1 MWFFKRK
8 SNSSMVLITIGSS
21 AVSGAYVHYKAG
33 QTPTIFYTTR
43 QVIEQRTGEDLQAA
57 MLRSLDQIGTDLIEK
72 GAPVLRRETGSGHV
86 DGVLVSVAG
95 PWQETHVR
103 TETIQPGK
111 PFVFTRA
118 ILSEAVAAG
127 SKIPEDRVG
136 FGEQVIA
143 TILNG
148 YDIPN
153 AIGKKAN
160 RAEVVILTSVLVCES
175 SITRMTSPS
184 LHSHR

>member
-95 PWQETHVR
+95 NPC
-103 TETIQPGK
+103 
-111 PFVFTRA
+111 A
-118 ILSEAVAAG
+118 
-127 SKIPEDRVG
+127 
-136 FGEQVIA
+136 
-143 TILNG
+143 
-148 YDIPN
+148 Y
-153 AIGKKAN
+153 
-160 RAEVVILTSVLVCES
+160 
-175 SITRMTSPS
+175 
-184 LHSHR
+184 